1 MSFKCTLVAPDQQ
14 LFDGP
19 INGAVLPAVDGQ
31 IGIQSD
37 HAPILL
43 RLGSGRL
50 TLHRQNDSDVV
61 LFVSGGVAQMKANTL
76 TVLTDEARELNTI
89 DRQAAQAE
97 LDALLATANPT
108 AEEAR
113 TIRDRKIAR
122 ARAIISA

>member
-37 HAPILL
+37 HAPVLL
-43 RLGSGRL
+43 RLGAGQL
-50 TLHRQNDSDVV
+50 TLHRQNQSDLV
-61 LFVSGGVAQMKANTL
+61 LFVSGGVAQMKANVL
-76 TVLTDEARELNTI
+76 TVLTDEARDPATI
-89 DRQAAQAE
+89 DKQAARAE

-108 AEEAR
+108 DEDAR
-113 TIRDRKIAR
+113 ILRDRKIAR
-122 ARAIISA
+122 ARAMLSV

>member
-31 IGIQSD
+31 IGIKSD

-43 RLGSGRL
+43 RLGAGRL
-50 TLHRQNDSDVV
+50 TLHRQNQSDLV
-61 LFVSGGVAQMKANTL
+61 LFVSGGVAQMKANVL
-76 TVLTDEARELNTI
+76 TVLTDEACDPSTI
-89 DRQAAQAE
+89 DKQAARTE

-108 AEEAR
+108 DEDAR
-113 TIRDRKIAR
+113 TLRDRKIAR
-122 ARAIISA
+122 ARAMLSV